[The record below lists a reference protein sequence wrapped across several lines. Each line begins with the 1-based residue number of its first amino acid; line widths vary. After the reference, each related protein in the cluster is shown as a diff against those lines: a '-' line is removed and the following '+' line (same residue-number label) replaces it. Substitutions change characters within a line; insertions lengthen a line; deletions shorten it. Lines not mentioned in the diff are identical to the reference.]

1 MARMYMSKRML
12 NGLAAE
18 MVTESSEFQA
28 LGPKIAAAIRA
39 EAAKHRKTGAYAS
52 HIKMTRTKNRI
63 WFGKDTPAGRNADVE
78 DWWVY
83 NDDPDVF
90 HIEWGSLRKD
100 KDGKVRAEVK
110 PLLIVTK
117 ANDRIK

>member
-1 MARMYMSKRML
+1 MARIYMSKRTL

-18 MVTESSEFQA
+18 MVAESPEFLA

-39 EAAKHRKTGAYAS
+39 EAAQHRRTGEYMS

-63 WFGKDTPAGRNADVE
+63 WFDHDQPVGRNQDVE

-83 NDDPDVF
+83 NDDPAVF
-90 HIEWGSLRKD
+90 QIEWGSVRKD
-100 KDGKVRAEVK
+100 KDGNIRAEVPK
-110 PLLIVTK
+110 KLIITRAK
-117 ANDRIK
+117 DRIK